1 VSARHNFMRTIRRA
15 RKPERITME
24 SLKATVNTACDL
36 LKKARPGFDTPDT
49 QMRIARRRQQ
59 QRQEM
64 Q

>member
-1 VSARHNFMRTIRRA
+1 MTARHNFMRTIRRA
-15 RKPERITME
+15 KKPERITLE

-59 QRQEM
+59 QRNQI
-64 Q
+64 